1 MLNEI
6 KNIKQYDGEPQRRWF
21 FDPSIDLLIWSDE
34 AENIVGF
41 QLTYDRPS
49 NPKAFAW
56 GQETGYVHNRI
67 DDGECLNAVIHKGT
81 TILLSNAVFDI
92 QKVATLFEKESRDID
107 PNVSAFVFEK
117 IMNYT
122 ENK

>member
-6 KNIKQYDGEPQRRWF
+6 KNIKQYDEEPQRRWF
-21 FDPSIDLLIWSDE
+21 FDPSMDLLIWSDE

-49 NPKAFAW
+49 NPKALTW
-56 GQETGYVHNRI
+56 WQESGYVHNRV
-67 DDGECLNAVIHKGT
+67 DDGECLDTVIHKGT
-81 TILLSNAVFDI
+81 TILLSDDVFDI
-92 QKVATLFEKESRDID
+92 QKVARLFEKESGDID
-107 PNVSAFVFEK
+107 SNVSDFVFEK
-117 IMNYT
+117 ITNYT